1 MTNITVQSLI
11 EDHIEAAI
19 KLRKCEAD
27 ILAAANASV
36 TAIKAGNKFL
46 LAGNG
51 GSAADCQHFA
61 AELVGRFETE
71 RRPVPAIAL
80 TTDSSAL
87 TAISNDYGYNK
98 VFARQVEAL
107 GKVGDL
113 FFGIT
118 TSGKSEN
125 IKLALATAQARGMK
139 TIILTSRRAKN
150 IEKTCDICIKVN
162 STSTAR
168 IQEMHIVIIHIICAI
183 IDQNLCDED
192 L

>member
-27 ILAAANASV
+27 ISAAANASV
-36 TAIKAGNKFL
+36 AAIKAGNKFL

-87 TAISNDYGYNK
+87 TAISNDYGYHK

-125 IKLALATAQARGMK
+125 IKFALAAAQARGLK

-168 IQEMHIVIIHIICAI
+168 IQEMHIAIIHIICAI

>member
-1 MTNITVQSLI
+1 MNITVQSLI

-36 TAIKAGNKFL
+36 AAIKAGSKFL

-51 GSAADCQHFA
+51 GSAADCQHFS

-71 RRPVPAIAL
+71 RRPVPEIAL

-87 TAISNDYGYNK
+87 TAISNNYGFNK
-98 VFARQVEAL
+98 VFARQVMAL

-113 FFGIT
+113 FFGIA

-125 IKLALATAQARGMK
+125 IKLALAAARARGMK
-139 TIILTSRRAKN
+139 TIILTSQRAK
-150 IEKTCDICIKVN
+150 ILKKC
-162 STSTAR
+162 
-168 IQEMHIVIIHIICAI
+168 VIFASR
-183 IDQNLCDED
+183 
-192 L
+192 